1 MNNYVVYHLH
11 DEMSLLDS
19 VTKFTD
25 YVDMAI
31 ENNMKA
37 IACTNHGNIYHWIE
51 RVLYCQEKG
60 IKYLHGCEV
69 YLTES
74 LEEKIRDNYHTVLI
88 AKNKEGIK
96 ELNTLVGLATRKDH
110 MYYKPRLS
118 FEEFLNISD
127 NIIKIS
133 ACLQSPLN
141 RYNKNS
147 LLYEKVSKH
156 YDYYEI
162 QYHDCDDQREYNH
175 YLYGLSKK
183 NNIPLIVGTDTH
195 SSNKYKA
202 ECRTMRQYSKN
213 ITFENE
219 DEFDLTFKNYQELL
233 DMFSLQNGSIP
244 KDEILKAINNT
255 NIMADSCDEIIL
267 DTSFKYPILSD
278 NDEETLKQRVN
289 KMYAEKIE
297 KGIIDGDNPQYIE
310 NIHEEFRVLKK
321 IGMLSFMLFMSE
333 MIEWCEDNGIP
344 TCPCRG
350 SVGGSTLAYII
361 GITDVNP
368 IIWKTYFSRFAN
380 EDRKEIGDIDC
391 DFSPSQRELVYEYII
406 NRFGWEKT
414 AYILAIGTSAEK
426 GTIDDIGRGLD
437 LMYKK
442 KGEHSIYTLSFVEK
456 IKKEYEVDP
465 QKAREDYPELFY
477 YFDGMV
483 NTAVSQSMHP
493 AGIVASPITLYD
505 NYGIFYNKDD
515 QIVLQIDMEEVH
527 EVSLVKYDILG
538 LKNIEVIKDCCE
550 YANVEYPKCHTI
562 NFDDEEVWA
571 DMIECPI
578 GIFQFESDFAS
589 KTLKEFEPHKIN
601 DLSLVNAS
609 IRPSGSSYR
618 DDLIAKKPHKNP
630 SKLIDDLLAD
640 NNGYLVFQ
648 EDTIAFLQNI
658 CGLSG
663 SDADNI
669 RRAIGRKQ
677 RDRLEK
683 AMPQILEGYCSKSD
697 KPRKEAEEEAKAF
710 LQIIEDSA
718 NYQFGKNHSTGYS
731 IIGYYCAYFRYYY
744 PLEFTT
750 SYLNNA
756 NNSEDINDGHELAKV
771 KGITIKPPKFRYSR
785 AEYFMDKET
794 NSIYKGMASI
804 KYMNAEV
811 SEQLYGLKDNQ
822 YDNFMDLLIDI
833 YDKTSINS
841 RQLNIL
847 IAIDFFEEFGESQKL
862 LDIVKLYENIMSKKI
877 KSKKGE
883 VSFNK
888 VDLPYPQEIIEKYA
902 TEKSKEDK
910 YKQYKV
916 ENALGLCYE
925 LMNDIPNMEMSSI
938 DKIRINLDAMGE
950 CNYYFEDYNPTTCIV
965 VDVITKFKTKKAWL
979 FSIASGHIAEVNI
992 GEGYYN
998 LQPFKAL
1005 DVIDVFEITQKPKKE
1020 KREVEVEDKNG
1031 NKVTKM
1037 KYVPTG
1043 EMKLYL
1049 SEYHLLDKEE
1059 IDELNEQEKEYRE
1072 GLIYED

>member
-1 MNNYVVYHLH
+1 MSNYVVYHLH

-25 YVDMAI
+25 YVDMAV
-31 ENNMKA
+31 ENKMKA

-51 RVLYCQEKG
+51 RVLYCQKKG

-74 LEEKIRDNYHTVLI
+74 LEDKIRDNYHTVLI
-88 AKNKEGIK
+88 AKNQEGIK

-141 RYNKNS
+141 RYDKKTS
-147 LLYEKVSKH
+147 LYEKVSKH
-156 YDYYEI
+156 YNYYEI
-162 QYHDCDDQREYNH
+162 QYHNCDDQREYNY
-175 YLYGLSKK
+175 YLYELSKK

-233 DMFSLQNGSIP
+233 DMFSLQDGNIP
-244 KDEILKAINNT
+244 KEDILEAINNT
-255 NIMADSCDEIIL
+255 NIMADTCEEIVL
-267 DTSFKYPILSD
+267 DVSFKYPILSN
-278 NDEETLKQRVN
+278 NDEETLKKRIN
-289 KMYAEKIE
+289 KMYAEKVE
-297 KGIIDGDNPQYIE
+297 KGIIDGSNPKYIE

-333 MIEWCEDNGIP
+333 MIEWCENNGIP

-350 SVGGSTLAYII
+350 SVGGSTLAYIT
-361 GITDVNP
+361 GITDVDP
-368 IIWKTYFSRFAN
+368 IRWNTYFSRFAN

-391 DFSPSQRELVYEYII
+391 DFSPSQRELVYKYII
-406 NRFGWEKT
+406 ERFGWKKT

-442 KGEHSIYTLSFVEK
+442 NGQHSKYNLKYVEQ
-456 IKKEYEVDP
+456 IKKDYEVDP
-465 QKAREDYPELFY
+465 IKAREEYSELFY

-505 NYGIFYNKDD
+505 NYGIFYNKDG

-550 YANVEYPKCHTI
+550 YANVEYPKCHTV
-562 NFDDEEVWA
+562 NFDDDEVWA
-571 DMIECPI
+571 DMIKCPI

-589 KTLKEFEPHKIN
+589 KTLKDFEPHKIN

-609 IRPSGSSYR
+609 IRPSGTSYR

-630 SKLIDDLLAD
+630 SKLIDNLLSD

-756 NNSEDINDGHELAKV
+756 NNSNDINDGHELAKV
-771 KGITIKPPKFRYSR
+771 KGITIKPPKFRYSK
-785 AEYFMDKET
+785 AEYFMDKES

-804 KYMNAEV
+804 KYMNEQV
-811 SEQLYGLKDNQ
+811 SQELYMLKDNK
-822 YDNFMDLLIDI
+822 YDSFMDLLIDLNN
-833 YDKTSINS
+833 KTSINS

-847 IAIDFFEEFGESQKL
+847 IKIGFFEEFNCSQKL
-862 LDIVKLYENIMSKKI
+862 LDIVDLYEKIMSKKL

-888 VDLPYPQEIIEKYA
+888 INLPYPKEIIEKYA
-902 TEKSKEDK
+902 TEKSKEEK

-916 ENALGLCYE
+916 EKALDLCNE
-925 LMNDIPNMEMSSI
+925 LIDNLIDIEASSI
-938 DKIRINLDAMGE
+938 DIIRTRLESMGE
-950 CNYYFEDYNPTTCIV
+950 CNYFFEDYSPTTCIV
-965 VDVITKFKTKKAWL
+965 VDVITKYKTKRAWL
-979 FSIASGHIAEVNI
+979 FNISSGNIAEVKI
-992 GEGYYN
+992 GENYYN

-1005 DVIDVFEITQKPKKE
+1005 DVIDIFEMYQKPKKE
-1020 KREVEVEDKNG
+1020 KKEVEVEDKDG
-1031 NKVTKM
+1031 NKSIIKKWITTEKFE
-1037 KYVPTG
+1037 Y
-1043 EMKLYL
+1043 YL
-1049 SEYHLLDKEE
+1049 SEYHLLDDEE
-1059 IDELNEQEKEYRE
+1059 IDELNREEYE
-1072 GLIYED
+1072 YKLKNINK

>member
-1 MNNYVVYHLH
+1 MSNYVVYHLH

-162 QYHDCDDQREYNH
+162 QYHDCDDQREYNY

-219 DEFDLTFKNYQELL
+219 DEFDLTFKNYQQLL
-233 DMFSLQNGSIP
+233 DMFKLQNGNIP
-244 KDEILKAINNT
+244 KEDILKAINNT

-289 KMYAEKIE
+289 KMYAEKVE
-297 KGIIDGDNPQYIE
+297 KGIIDGSNPQYIE

-442 KGEHSIYTLSFVEK
+442 KGEHSIYTLNFVEK

-465 QKAREDYPELFY
+465 QKAREDYSELFY

-538 LKNIEVIKDCCE
+538 
-550 YANVEYPKCHTI
+550 
-562 NFDDEEVWA
+562 
-571 DMIECPI
+571 
-578 GIFQFESDFAS
+578 
-589 KTLKEFEPHKIN
+589 
-601 DLSLVNAS
+601 
-609 IRPSGSSYR
+609 
-618 DDLIAKKPHKNP
+618 
-630 SKLIDDLLAD
+630 
-640 NNGYLVFQ
+640 
-648 EDTIAFLQNI
+648 
-658 CGLSG
+658 
-663 SDADNI
+663 
-669 RRAIGRKQ
+669 
-677 RDRLEK
+677 
-683 AMPQILEGYCSKSD
+683 
-697 KPRKEAEEEAKAF
+697 
-710 LQIIEDSA
+710 
-718 NYQFGKNHSTGYS
+718 
-731 IIGYYCAYFRYYY
+731 
-744 PLEFTT
+744 
-750 SYLNNA
+750 
-756 NNSEDINDGHELAKV
+756 
-771 KGITIKPPKFRYSR
+771 
-785 AEYFMDKET
+785 
-794 NSIYKGMASI
+794 
-804 KYMNAEV
+804 
-811 SEQLYGLKDNQ
+811 
-822 YDNFMDLLIDI
+822 
-833 YDKTSINS
+833 
-841 RQLNIL
+841 
-847 IAIDFFEEFGESQKL
+847 
-862 LDIVKLYENIMSKKI
+862 
-877 KSKKGE
+877 
-883 VSFNK
+883 
-888 VDLPYPQEIIEKYA
+888 
-902 TEKSKEDK
+902 
-910 YKQYKV
+910 
-916 ENALGLCYE
+916 
-925 LMNDIPNMEMSSI
+925 
-938 DKIRINLDAMGE
+938 
-950 CNYYFEDYNPTTCIV
+950 
-965 VDVITKFKTKKAWL
+965 
-979 FSIASGHIAEVNI
+979 
-992 GEGYYN
+992 
-998 LQPFKAL
+998 
-1005 DVIDVFEITQKPKKE
+1005 
-1020 KREVEVEDKNG
+1020 
-1031 NKVTKM
+1031 
-1037 KYVPTG
+1037 
-1043 EMKLYL
+1043 
-1049 SEYHLLDKEE
+1049 
-1059 IDELNEQEKEYRE
+1059 
-1072 GLIYED
+1072 